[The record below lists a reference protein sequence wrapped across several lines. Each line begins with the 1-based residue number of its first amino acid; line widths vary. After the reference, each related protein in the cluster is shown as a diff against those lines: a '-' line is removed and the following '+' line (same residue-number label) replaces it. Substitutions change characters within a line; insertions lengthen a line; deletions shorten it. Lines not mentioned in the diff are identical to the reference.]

1 MKYITC
7 LFSAL
12 MALSFSFMSCASEVE
27 IVSAHAEC
35 DAARQCIFRVEL
47 KHADTGWEH
56 YANVW
61 KVMTPDGDELVTR
74 VLHHPHVNEQPFT
87 RSSSRVKIAG
97 DIKQVVIKAGDKPN
111 GLNSLAYKLT
121 LP

>member
-1 MKYITC
+1 MKHIIY
-7 LFSAL
+7 LFSVL
-12 MALSFSFMSCASEVE
+12 IPLLFSSLSGASEVE

-35 DAARQCIFRVEL
+35 DAARQCIFRVAL

-97 DIKQVVIKAGDKPN
+97 DIKQVIIKAGDKPN
-111 GLNSLAYKLT
+111 GLNSLVYKLT